1 MLKVI
6 KPKATEETKP
16 MTTITVSKVLD
27 QLPVT
32 AVQASMNE
40 FLAPMMENLPDVR
53 LGRVVPLAVQGIL
66 GSQSPVVTQMAQ
78 SVSRL
83 ESEVWPAAK
92 RIYGLLQNARF
103 SHAELAA
110 GLYTISQ
117 ASVARDELAYL
128 VVAIDPVNF
137 EKPYTE
143 ALEGVSTVYKSTPP
157 DPQGRARLTRG
168 YPCLTAT
175 VVNTRIPATVYA
187 NWFSYTTDFRS
198 ENIEIHRAIDATEQ
212 CFASIPRRFVLD
224 SAFDDRKWFARLD
237 EQEFV
242 IRVSHF
248 ERIVEVYN
256 ARLERWE
263 TETLGDLVDVVPFT
277 HTGCVRFTHARKTR
291 AATLRFGWFLIR
303 LPDTHQHLWVL
314 VAHEE
319 RINRTCVL
327 LTNVPLHSAH
337 AMRAVYDDW
346 RLRSRIEHGYR
357 FDQEQGLD
365 VEDMRVQTLERMRR
379 LFLLV
384 LAAAQFVFYLID
396 TWPTPA
402 VQWLR
407 SLGGKLHLNQDLD
420 GPYLVLRGL
429 SALFQTVATLTHVA
443 RHPFP
448 DLSPTYG

>member
-1 MLKVI
+1 
-6 KPKATEETKP
+6 
-16 MTTITVSKVLD
+16 MTTIAVNDVLE
-27 QLPVT
+27 QLPVSE
-32 AVQASMNE
+32 VQASLAE
-40 FLAPMMENLPDVR
+40 FLEPMMECLPDKR

-66 GSQSPVVTQMAQ
+66 GSSSPVVTQMAQ

-92 RIYGLLQNARF
+92 RIYGLLHNERL
-103 SHAELAA
+103 SHADLAA
-110 GLYTISQ
+110 GLSTISQ
-117 ASVARDELAYL
+117 ANVARDELDYL

-143 ALEGVSTVYKSTPP
+143 KLEGVSTVYKSTPP
-157 DPQGRARLTRG
+157 DNRGQARLASG
-168 YPCLTAT
+168 YPSITAT
-175 VVNTRIPATVYA
+175 VVNTRIPATAYA
-187 NWFSYTTDFRS
+187 NWFSYTTDFLS
-198 ENIEIHRAIDATEQ
+198 ENVEIQKAIDATNQ
-212 CFASIPRRFVLD
+212 RFSALPRRYVLD
-224 SAFDDRKWFARLD
+224 SAFDDRKWFAALSD
-237 EQEFV
+237 QEFV

-248 ERIVEVYN
+248 ERLVEVYN
-256 ARLERWE
+256 QRLDRWE
-263 TETLGDLVDVVPFT
+263 SEPLGDLVDVVPFSYT
-277 HTGCVRFTHARKTR
+277 AFVRFTHARQVR
-291 AATLRFGWFLIR
+291 VATMQFGWFLIR
-303 LPDTHQHLWVL
+303 LPETHQHWWVL

-327 LTNVPLHSAH
+327 LTNVPLHASDDLGS
-337 AMRAVYDDW
+337 VYHDW

-365 VEDMRVQTLERMRR
+365 VEDMRVQTLERMKR

-396 TWPTPA
+396 TWPAPA

-407 SLGGKLHLNQDLD
+407 SLGGKLHLHNDLD

-448 DLSPTYG
+448 VLSLSYG

>member
-1 MLKVI
+1 
-6 KPKATEETKP
+6 
-16 MTTITVSKVLD
+16 MTTIAVNDVLE

-32 AVQASMNE
+32 EVQASLQE
-40 FLAPMMENLPDVR
+40 FLAPMMEVLPDKR

-66 GSQSPVVTQMAQ
+66 GSGSPVVTQMAQ

-92 RIYGLLQNARF
+92 RIYGLLQNERF

-110 GLYTISQ
+110 GLSTISQ
-117 ASVARDELAYL
+117 ANVARDELDYL

-137 EKPYTE
+137 EKPYTQ
-143 ALEGVSTVYKSTPP
+143 ALEGVSTVHKSTPP
-157 DPQGRARLTRG
+157 DKQGRARLTSG
-168 YPCLTAT
+168 YPCITST
-175 VVNTRIPATVYA
+175 VVNSRIPATAYA
-187 NWFSYTTDFRS
+187 NWFSYDTDFLS
-198 ENIEIHRAIDATEQ
+198 ENVEIQKAIDVTNQHFSAL
-212 CFASIPRRFVLD
+212 PRRYVLD
-224 SAFDDRKWFARLD
+224 SAFDDRKWFASLD

-256 ARLERWE
+256 ERLDRWE
-263 TETLGDLVDVVPFT
+263 REALGDLVEVVPFS
-277 HTGCVRFTHARKTR
+277 HTGVVHFTHAREER
-291 AATLRFGWFLIR
+291 VATMQFGCFSIR
-303 LPDTHQHLWVL
+303 LPDTHQPLWVL

-319 RINRTCVL
+319 RLNRTCVL
-327 LTNVPLHSAH
+327 LTNVPLHTLDDMHS
-337 AMRAVYDDW
+337 VYEDW
-346 RLRSRIEHGYR
+346 RLRARIEHGYR

-365 VEDMRVQTLERMRR
+365 VEDVRVRTLERMKR

-396 TWPTPA
+396 TWPAPA

-407 SLGGKLHLNQDLD
+407 SLGGKLHLNNDLD

-448 DLSPTYG
+448 DLSFTYG

>member
-1 MLKVI
+1 
-6 KPKATEETKP
+6 
-16 MTTITVSKVLD
+16 MTTIAVNDVLD
-27 QLPVT
+27 QLPVSE
-32 AVQASMNE
+32 VQASMNE
-40 FLAPMMENLPDVR
+40 FLAPIKERLPDKR

-66 GSQSPVVTQMAQ
+66 ASASPVVTQMAQ

-92 RIYGLLQNARF
+92 RIYGLLHNDRF

-110 GLYTISQ
+110 GLSTISQ
-117 ASVARDELAYL
+117 ANVARDDLDYL

-143 ALEGVSTVYKSTPP
+143 ALEGVSTVRKSTPP
-157 DPQGRARLTRG
+157 DNQGQARLTRG
-168 YPCLTAT
+168 YPCITST
-175 VVNTRIPATVYA
+175 VVNTRIPATAYA
-187 NWFSYTTDFRS
+187 NWFSYETDFLS
-198 ENIEIHRAIDATEQ
+198 ENVEIQKAIDATNQ
-212 CFASIPRRFVLD
+212 QFSALPRRYVLD
-224 SAFDDRKWFARLD
+224 SAFDDRKWFAALD
-237 EQEFV
+237 DQEFV

-256 ARLERWE
+256 ERLDRWE
-263 TETLGDLVDVVPFT
+263 REALGDLVDVVPFS
-277 HTGCVRFTHARKTR
+277 HTGFVHFTHARQER
-291 AATLRFGWFLIR
+291 VATMQFGWFLIR
-303 LPDTHQHLWVL
+303 LPDTHQQLWVL

-327 LTNVPLHSAH
+327 LTNVPLHSIND
-337 AMRAVYDDW
+337 MRTVYDDW

-365 VEDMRVQTLERMRR
+365 VEDMRVQTLERMKR

-396 TWPTPA
+396 SWPAPA

-407 SLGGKLHLNQDLD
+407 SLGGKLHLNTDLD
-420 GPYLVLRGL
+420 GPYLVLRSL
-429 SALFQTVATLTHVA
+429 SALFQTVATLTHLA

-448 DLSPTYG
+448 DLSLSYG

>member
-1 MLKVI
+1 
-6 KPKATEETKP
+6 
-16 MTTITVSKVLD
+16 MTTIAVNDVLD
-27 QLPVT
+27 QLPVSE
-32 AVQASMNE
+32 VQASMNE
-40 FLAPMMENLPDVR
+40 FLAPIKERLPDKR

-66 GSQSPVVTQMAQ
+66 ASASPVVTQMAQ

-92 RIYGLLQNARF
+92 RIYGLLHNDRF

-110 GLYTISQ
+110 GLSTISQ
-117 ASVARDELAYL
+117 ANVARDDLDYL

-143 ALEGVSTVYKSTPP
+143 ALEGVSTVRKSTPP
-157 DPQGRARLTRG
+157 DNQGQARLTRG
-168 YPCLTAT
+168 YPCITST
-175 VVNTRIPATVYA
+175 VVNTRIPATAYA
-187 NWFSYTTDFRS
+187 NWFSYETDFLS
-198 ENIEIHRAIDATEQ
+198 ENVEIQKAIDATNQ
-212 CFASIPRRFVLD
+212 QFSALPRRYVLD
-224 SAFDDRKWFARLD
+224 SAFDDRKWFAALD
-237 EQEFV
+237 DQEFV

-256 ARLERWE
+256 ERLDRWE
-263 TETLGDLVDVVPFT
+263 REALGDLVDVVPFS
-277 HTGCVRFTHARKTR
+277 HTGFVHFTHARQER
-291 AATLRFGWFLIR
+291 VATMQFGWFLIR
-303 LPDTHQHLWVL
+303 LPDTHQQLWVL

-327 LTNVPLHSAH
+327 LTNVPLHSIND
-337 AMRAVYDDW
+337 MRTVYDDW

-365 VEDMRVQTLERMRR
+365 VEDMRVQTLERMKR

-396 TWPTPA
+396 SWPAPA

-407 SLGGKLHLNQDLD
+407 SLGGKLHLNNDLD
-420 GPYLVLRGL
+420 GPYLVLRSL
-429 SALFQTVATLTHVA
+429 SALFQTVATLTHLA

-448 DLSPTYG
+448 DLSLSYG